1 MAAFSEL
8 SATGSTEPRPVTPV
22 GILAATLGRVREG
35 LADTVGVDAGLLAE
49 LDRAERLAAGL
60 EPYLERC
67 SSPESPALAALARCT
82 GAIDWNSRN
91 GSDAVVELERE
102 MISGHVEGRFLA
114 MLVRLLG
121 ARQVLEVGMF
131 TGYSALAMAEA
142 LPADGGRLVA
152 CELDPEVAA
161 FGRVGFA
168 GSAAGER
175 IEVRIGP
182 AATTLGGL
190 AAAGESFDLVFID
203 ADKDG
208 YLGYVDAVLGGGLL
222 APGGLI
228 CVDNTLLQ
236 GEAYLPEWRSGN
248 GAAIAAFNEA
258 IAADPRVEQVL
269 VPLRD
274 GITLIRPL
282 APERAAA
289 EGEADAAG

>member
-1 MAAFSEL
+1 VTTVAAES
-8 SATGSTEPRPVTPV
+8 RPVTPI
-22 GILAATLGRVREG
+22 GILAATLGRVRAG
-35 LADTVGVDAGLLAE
+35 LAEAGAVDAGMLAE
-49 LDRAERLAAGL
+49 LDRAEQLAAGL

-67 SSPESPALAALARCT
+67 ATPESEALTALARCT
-82 GAIDWNSRN
+82 EAADWESRN
-91 GSDAVVELERE
+91 GAGAVVELERE

-121 ARQVLEVGMF
+121 ARQVLEIGMF

-142 LPADGGRLVA
+142 LPADGRLVA

-161 FGRVGFA
+161 FARVGFA
-168 GSAAGER
+168 GSPAGGK
-175 IEVRIGP
+175 IEVRLGP
-182 AATTLGGL
+182 AAATLGVL

-203 ADKDG
+203 ADKAG
-208 YLGYVDAVLGGGLL
+208 YLGYVDSLLEGGLI

-236 GEAYLPEWRSGN
+236 GEAYLPDWRSGN

-282 APERAAA
+282 GADPVAVED
-289 EGEADAAG
+289 EADAAE